1 MRNFYLSVEGVRQG
15 RFKGTCT
22 SEAHRGKL
30 VAAHFAQRVAS
41 PRDTAAGGRGGRRT
55 HEPVVIRRPV
65 DAATPQFLHAACTG
79 EELRHVLCEFPHR
92 PGDGEEE
99 IAFTVKLLGAV
110 VSAHQLI
117 SADAVDGAG
126 VGSSGLIEEIAFA
139 FQRIEW
145 EHKPGKTMAADA
157 W

>member
-1 MRNFYLSVEGVRQG
+1 MRNFHLSIDGARQG
-15 RFKGTCT
+15 KFKGG
-22 SEAHRGKL
+22 RL
-30 VAAHFAQRVAS
+30 VASRFEQRVAS
-41 PRDTAAGGRGGRRT
+41 PRDTAAGGRGGKRT
-55 HEPVVIRRPV
+55 HEAIVIRRPV

-79 EELRHVLCEFPHR
+79 EELRSVLCEFPHR

-110 VSAHQLI
+110 VSAHHLV
-117 SADAVDGAG
+117 SAEALDTAG
-126 VGSSGLIEEIAFA
+126 VGGCGLIEEISFA

-145 EHKPGKTMAADA
+145 AHCPGKTMAADA